1 MRTALVIGTGLIGT
15 SAALALASRGV
26 VVHLADHDPEQA
38 RTAAAL
44 GAGTDEAPEG
54 PVDLAIV
61 AVPPAQV
68 AGVLADAMRRGVARG
83 YLDVASVKGG
93 PRRELEA
100 LGLDLMSPYIGT
112 HPMVGPRA
120 SRARWPL
127 PRDLFE
133 GRPWVLTP
141 TRDTDTEVLNLA
153 LELVAHCR
161 AVPVVMDAD
170 AHDRAVALVSHMPHL
185 VSSMV
190 AARLENAEEAAVR
203 LCGQGI
209 RDVTRIAASDP
220 ADVDRHPLR
229 EPRARRRSAHRCRR
243 RPGGDGA
250 GAARAAVLRRRRSGG
265 EGAAG
270 IEDVLR
276 RGNAGQV
283 RVPGK
288 HGAAPAVY
296 EVVAVL
302 IDDQPG
308 QLARIFADAGGR
320 GSNRGRPDRARDRA
334 AGGACAADGGA
345 EGGARADGGA
355 AGAGLGDPAVGGRR
369 RGRRAGAVRA
379 GGPEPV
385 TLCGAPAAPLP
396 APCTQKGVRPRGNRR
411 NRTAPAAV
419 IVAIDGPSGTGKS
432 STSKAVAAQL
442 GLSYLDTGAQYRAIT
457 WWMVNNGIELTDP
470 TAIAAVAGKAEIVS
484 GTDPSAPTITVDGV
498 DVAGPD
504 PHHGGHLQGQR
515 RQRRPRGACPHH
527 RAAAL
532 HRRRGRAGHRRR
544 GP

>member
-15 SAALALASRGV
+15 SAALALAQRGV
-26 VVHLADHDPEQA
+26 TVHLIDRDPEQA

-44 GAGTDEAPEG
+44 GAGTDETPEG

-61 AVPPAQV
+61 AAPPAHV

-93 PRRELEA
+93 PRRALEA
-100 LGLDLMSPYIGT
+100 LGLDLSSYIGT
-112 HPMVGPRA
+112 HPMSGREKSGPLA
-120 SRARWPL
+120 ATA
-127 PRDLFE
+127 DLFE

-153 LELVAHCR
+153 LELVSHCR

-220 ADVDRHPLR
+220 RMWIDILSANPGPVADLLTDVAGDLEETVRALR
-229 EPRARRRSAHRCRR
+229 ALQSSDDAKR
-243 RPGGDGA
+243 
-250 GAARAAVLRRRRSGG
+250 L
-265 EGAAG
+265 EGTSG

-276 RGNAGQV
+276 RGNAGQI

-288 HGAAPAVY
+288 HGAAPRVY

-308 QLARIFADAGGR
+308 QLARIFADAG
-320 GSNRGRPDRARDRA
+320 RAGVNIEDVRIEHA
-334 AGGACAADGGA
+334 TGQQ
-345 EGGARADGGA
+345 
-355 AGAGLGDPAVGGRR
+355 AGLVQLM
-369 RGRRAGAVRA
+369 V
-379 GGPEPV
+379 EPK
-385 TLCGAPAAPLP
+385 AAPVLS
-396 APCTQKGVRPRGNRR
+396 AGLRERGW
-411 NRTAPAAV
+411 
-419 IVAIDGPSGTGKS
+419 AI
-432 STSKAVAAQL
+432 
-442 GLSYLDTGAQYRAIT
+442 
-457 WWMVNNGIELTDP
+457 
-470 TAIAAVAGKAEIVS
+470 
-484 GTDPSAPTITVDGV
+484 
-498 DVAGPD
+498 
-504 PHHGGHLQGQR
+504 
-515 RQRRPRGACPHH
+515 RQ
-527 RAAAL
+527 
-532 HRRRGRAGHRRR
+532 
-544 GP
+544 

>member
-15 SAALALASRGV
+15 SAALALTQRGV

-44 GAGTDEAPEG
+44 GAGTDAPPQG

-61 AVPPAQV
+61 AAPPAHV
-68 AGVLADAMRRGVARG
+68 AAVLADAMSRGAARG
-83 YLDVASVKGG
+83 YIDVASVKGG

-100 LGLDLMSPYIGT
+100 LGLDLSAYIGT
-112 HPMVGPRA
+112 HPMSGREKSGPLA
-120 SRARWPL
+120 ATA
-127 PRDLFE
+127 DLFE

-153 LELVAHCR
+153 LELVSHCR

-220 ADVDRHPLR
+220 RMWIDILSANPGPVADLLADVSADLDETVRALR
-229 EPRARRRSAHRCRR
+229 ALQSSDEDKRRA
-243 RPGGDGA
+243 GG
-250 GAARAAVLRRRRSGG
+250 
-265 EGAAG
+265 AG

-288 HGAAPAVY
+288 HGSAPRAY
-296 EVVAVL
+296 ETVSVL

-308 QLARIFADAGGR
+308 QLARIFADAG
-320 GSNRGRPDRARDRA
+320 RAGVNVEDVRIEHA
-334 AGGACAADGGA
+334 TGQQ
-345 EGGARADGGA
+345 
-355 AGAGLGDPAVGGRR
+355 AGLVQLS
-369 RGRRAGAVRA
+369 V
-379 GGPEPV
+379 EP
-385 TLCGAPAAPLP
+385 
-396 APCTQKGVRPRGNRR
+396 
-411 NRTAPAAV
+411 
-419 IVAIDGPSGTGKS
+419 
-432 STSKAVAAQL
+432 KAVP
-442 GLSYLDTGAQYRAIT
+442 
-457 WWMVNNGIELTDP
+457 VLTE
-470 TAIAAVAGKAEIVS
+470 ALRERGWA
-484 GTDPSAPTITVDGV
+484 
-498 DVAGPD
+498 
-504 PHHGGHLQGQR
+504 L
-515 RQRRPRGACPHH
+515 RQ
-527 RAAAL
+527 
-532 HRRRGRAGHRRR
+532 
-544 GP
+544 

>member
-15 SAALALASRGV
+15 SAALALSQRGV

-44 GAGTDEAPEG
+44 GAGTDEAPDG

-61 AVPPAQV
+61 AAPPAHV
-68 AGVLADAMRRGVARG
+68 AGVLADALRRGVARG

-100 LGLDLMSPYIGT
+100 LGLDLSSYIGT
-112 HPMVGPRA
+112 HPMSGREKSGPLA
-120 SRARWPL
+120 ATG
-127 PRDLFE
+127 DLFE

-153 LELVAHCR
+153 LELVSHCR

-190 AARLENAEEAAVR
+190 AARLESAEEAAVR

-220 ADVDRHPLR
+220 GMWIDILSANPGPVADLLTDVSADLEETVRALR
-229 EPRARRRSAHRCRR
+229 ALQSSDEAKRT
-243 RPGGDGA
+243 
-250 GAARAAVLRRRRSGG
+250 
-265 EGAAG
+265 EGTAG

-288 HGAAPAVY
+288 HGTAPRVY

-308 QLARIFADAGGR
+308 QLARIFADAGL
-320 GSNRGRPDRARDRA
+320 
-334 AGGACAADGGA
+334 AGVNIEDVRIEHATGQQ
-345 EGGARADGGA
+345 
-355 AGAGLGDPAVGGRR
+355 AGLVQLM
-369 RGRRAGAVRA
+369 V
-379 GGPEPV
+379 EPK
-385 TLCGAPAAPLP
+385 AAPVLS
-396 APCTQKGVRPRGNRR
+396 ASLRERGW
-411 NRTAPAAV
+411 A
-419 IVAIDGPSGTGKS
+419 
-432 STSKAVAAQL
+432 L
-442 GLSYLDTGAQYRAIT
+442 
-457 WWMVNNGIELTDP
+457 
-470 TAIAAVAGKAEIVS
+470 
-484 GTDPSAPTITVDGV
+484 
-498 DVAGPD
+498 
-504 PHHGGHLQGQR
+504 
-515 RQRRPRGACPHH
+515 RQ
-527 RAAAL
+527 
-532 HRRRGRAGHRRR
+532 
-544 GP
+544 

>member
-26 VVHLADHDPEQA
+26 AVHLADHDPGQA

-54 PVDLAIV
+54 RVDLCVV
-61 AVPPAQV
+61 AVPPAHV
-68 AGVLADAMRRGVARG
+68 AATLADVMRRDVARG

-100 LGLDLMSPYIGT
+100 LGIDLTPYIGT
-112 HPMVGPRA
+112 HPMSGRERSGPLA
-120 SRARWPL
+120 ATA
-127 PRDLFE
+127 DLFE

-153 LELVAHCR
+153 LELVALCR

-190 AARLENAEEAAVR
+190 AARLENAEETAVR

-220 ADVDRHPLR
+220 RMWIDILSANPGPVADLLSAVATDLDETVTALR
-229 EPRARRRSAHRCRR
+229 ALQSADDAKRR
-243 RPGGDGA
+243 
-250 GAARAAVLRRRRSGG
+250 

-270 IEDVLR
+270 VEGVLR
-276 RGNAGQV
+276 RGNAGQI

-288 HGAAPAVY
+288 HGAAPTAY

-308 QLARIFADAGGR
+308 QLARIFADAE
-320 GSNRGRPDRARDRA
+320 RAGVNIEDVRIEHA
-334 AGGACAADGGA
+334 TGQQ
-345 EGGARADGGA
+345 
-355 AGAGLGDPAVGGRR
+355 AGLVQLL
-369 RGRRAGAVRA
+369 V
-379 GGPEPV
+379 EP
-385 TLCGAPAAPLP
+385 
-396 APCTQKGVRPRGNRR
+396 
-411 NRTAPAAV
+411 
-419 IVAIDGPSGTGKS
+419 
-432 STSKAVAAQL
+432 KAVPTLTA
-442 GLSYLDTGAQYRAIT
+442 GLRERGWSI
-457 WWMVNNGIELTDP
+457 
-470 TAIAAVAGKAEIVS
+470 
-484 GTDPSAPTITVDGV
+484 
-498 DVAGPD
+498 
-504 PHHGGHLQGQR
+504 
-515 RQRRPRGACPHH
+515 RQ
-527 RAAAL
+527 
-532 HRRRGRAGHRRR
+532 
-544 GP
+544 

>member
-15 SAALALASRGV
+15 SAALALVSRGV
-26 VVHLADHDPEQA
+26 VVHLADHHPEQA

-44 GAGTDEAPEG
+44 GAGTEEAPEG

-61 AVPPAQV
+61 AAPPALV

-100 LGLDLMSPYIGT
+100 LGLDLSSYIGS
-112 HPMVGPRA
+112 HPMSGREKSGPLA
-120 SRARWPL
+120 ATG
-127 PRDLFE
+127 DLFE

-153 LELVAHCR
+153 LELVSHCR

-185 VSSMV
+185 VSSLV

-220 ADVDRHPLR
+220 RMWIDILSANPGPVADLLTDVAGDLEETVRALRSLQSADEDKRREGVD
-229 EPRARRRSAHRCRR
+229 
-243 RPGGDGA
+243 
-250 GAARAAVLRRRRSGG
+250 
-265 EGAAG
+265 G

-288 HGAAPAVY
+288 HGSAPRVY

-308 QLARIFADAGGR
+308 QLARIFADAGMVGVNIEDVR
-320 GSNRGRPDRARDRA
+320 IEHATGQQ
-334 AGGACAADGGA
+334 AGYVQLMV
-345 EGGARADGGA
+345 EPKA
-355 AGAGLGDPAVGGRR
+355 AGALIAGLRE
-369 RGRRAGAVRA
+369 RGW
-379 GGPEPV
+379 
-385 TLCGAPAAPLP
+385 
-396 APCTQKGVRPRGNRR
+396 
-411 NRTAPAAV
+411 
-419 IVAIDGPSGTGKS
+419 AI
-432 STSKAVAAQL
+432 
-442 GLSYLDTGAQYRAIT
+442 
-457 WWMVNNGIELTDP
+457 
-470 TAIAAVAGKAEIVS
+470 
-484 GTDPSAPTITVDGV
+484 
-498 DVAGPD
+498 
-504 PHHGGHLQGQR
+504 
-515 RQRRPRGACPHH
+515 RQ
-527 RAAAL
+527 
-532 HRRRGRAGHRRR
+532 
-544 GP
+544 